1 MKEDFCDFL
10 KTAYK
15 YNKVKDLKEAFE
27 EYPVE
32 EEWHKGKIEEYKK
45 SFYYSLKSLNWIIKI
60 FTARIRSKV
69 KNLTSIRKGDI
80 YVFI

>member
-1 MKEDFCDFL
+1 MKEDLSDFL

-32 EEWHKGKIEEYKK
+32 EEWHKGNAENWLREQKGSYKIEEYKK
-45 SFYYSLKSLNWIIKI
+45 SFYDSLKE
-60 FTARIRSKV
+60 
-69 KNLTSIRKGDI
+69 G
-80 YVFI
+80 